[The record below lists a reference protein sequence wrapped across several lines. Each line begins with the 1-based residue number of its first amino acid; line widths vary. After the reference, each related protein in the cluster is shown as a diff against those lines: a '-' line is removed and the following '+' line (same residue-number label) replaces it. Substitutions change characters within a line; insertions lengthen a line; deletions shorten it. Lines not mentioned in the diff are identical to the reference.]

1 MAGAEDVDA
10 AVACAKRA
18 LTSSGWA
25 DASPAHRAAVLERA
39 ARLLEAHAERFA
51 QAESAD
57 TGKPLNLARR
67 LDVPRAVAN
76 FDFFAQLVQHGELDV
91 VRHGGG
97 ADRALHDSALN
108 YSVRRPVGVVGLV
121 TPWNLPLCELPGRAS
136 NPRLVVQRKYQK

>member
-1 MAGAEDVDA
+1 MTPGAADVDA

-18 LTSSGWA
+18 VASSGWA
-25 DASPAHRAAVLERA
+25 STTPADRAAVLERA
-39 ARLLEAHAERFA
+39 ARLLESQAEAFA
-51 QAESAD
+51 LAESAD

-121 TPWNLPLCELPGRAS
+121 TPWNLPLCEPMATYDPTLP
-136 NPRLVVQRKYQK
+136 K